1 MKIGRDEIQWPRRV
15 SKHKVRRLY
24 ESDAQGMLDAELVD
38 DVGITLLLRCK
49 AILEVAEAKRG
60 RVRCPRCARQRK
72 ETVIRRVRA
81 KQDPR
86 DEVITCPECG
96 WQVTWGEYAATY
108 KRKQLNVGGAEGAFA
123 AYVQGYEAART
134 PKARML
140 AIDRLIHEFHF
151 SLRDK
156 PWLPTRSV
164 GPNLIQGKLTDILQF
179 LDELTY
185 GPDAAQEMWEHR
197 ADWLRNLETN
207 WRHVMGAGTAAD
219 VLRRNV
225 SPYFVDASTEEG
237 IADMRADY
245 TSDRD
250 HHGWTLVQIA
260 FDRFLDRAPKERM
273 DAIVER
279 AFNRDP
285 SSLPGGAV
293 GFLTR
298 IHKEVF
304 GERTATE

>member
-1 MKIGRDEIQWPRRV
+1 VPGREKRR
-15 SKHKVRRLY
+15 SF
-24 ESDAQGMLDAELVD
+24 SASG
-38 DVGITLLLRCK
+38 
-49 AILEVAEAKRG
+49 
-60 RVRCPRCARQRK
+60 K
-72 ETVIRRVRA
+72 ETVIQRVRA
-81 KQDPR
+81 KGDPR

-108 KRKQLNVGGAEGAFA
+108 KRKQLNIGGAEGAFA
-123 AYVQGYEAART
+123 AYVQSYEAART
-134 PKARML
+134 PKAKML
-140 AIDRLIHEFHF
+140 AIDRLIHEFHY
-151 SLRDK
+151 SLRDR

-185 GPDAAQEMWEHR
+185 GPDTAQEMQEQR
-197 ADWLRNLETN
+197 TDWLRNLETN
-207 WRHVMGAGTAAD
+207 WRHMMGAGTAAD
-219 VLRRNV
+219 VLRRDV

-237 IADMRADY
+237 IADMRTDY
-245 TSDRD
+245 TSDRA

-260 FDRFLDRAPKERM
+260 FERFLDRAPKERM

-293 GFLTR
+293 GYLTR

-304 GERTATE
+304 GKRATTE